1 VAGGGAESCWQTAAL
16 AYGSRRMEVCAST
29 WWRVPLLADGSARRW
44 KQENGGLREH
54 LVASPPTGRRRRAFY
69 FLVRS
74 IFWQTADT
82 RSPAA
87 NRAQEHRRGRLVR
100 RGTQPALRFEKHTL
114 TERGGLNV
122 PNWRGCELHNTILAM
137 RGCGVTK
144 WRSRATRLLQSQIT
158 PRLLCASPRL
168 GLSLGFSLVLDRRR
182 NSHFEGWGLLS

>member
-1 VAGGGAESCWQTAAL
+1 
-16 AYGSRRMEVCAST
+16 MEVCAST

-44 KQENGGLREH
+44 KLEKGGLREQ
-54 LVASPPTGRRRRAFY
+54 LVASPPAGRRRRAFY
-69 FLVRS
+69 FL
-74 IFWQTADT
+74 ADT
-82 RSPAA
+82 RTRTPAA

-122 PNWRGCELHNTILAM
+122 PNWRCCELHNTILAM

-158 PRLLCASPRL
+158 PHSPPTPKRTRKAVKHRCEIHVT
-168 GLSLGFSLVLDRRR
+168 GSGRR
-182 NSHFEGWGLLS
+182 